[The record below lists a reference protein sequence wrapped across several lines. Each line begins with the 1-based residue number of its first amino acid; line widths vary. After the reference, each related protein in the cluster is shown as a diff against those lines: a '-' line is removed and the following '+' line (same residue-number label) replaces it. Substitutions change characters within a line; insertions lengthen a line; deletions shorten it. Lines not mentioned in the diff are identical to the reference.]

1 MSQNSISKSAKHIL
15 NKHALSFVN
24 ALCKS
29 THTREQYVD
38 HPQVREN
45 DAPFYSVYVCVV
57 CVGGVRRSERTL
69 FFQRIPSET
78 QRDPH
83 TKKTPP
89 LISIHRQRVN
99 NVYKRLQKG
108 YKNENNERRITYIY
122 SVTKRRK
129 TIQKPSNKIV
139 TKL

>member
-29 THTREQYVD
+29 THTREQYVTTPRARKTT
-38 HPQVREN
+38 HQN
-45 DAPFYSVYVCVV
+45 ICVYVCVV
-57 CVGGVRRSERTL
+57 CVGGSRSIENILL
-69 FFQRIPSET
+69 FQTSS
-78 QRDPH
+78 QHDPH
-83 TKKTPP
+83 TRKKESQ
-89 LISIHRQRVN
+89 ISIHRQRVN

-108 YKNENNERRITYIY
+108 YKNENNERQITYIY